1 MTGSARSFSD
11 TPQVT
16 AMRERDA
23 PAGKAGRIAHP
34 SVLVFADFVA
44 DHAANG
50 RPADGSNR
58 AASCEDGT
66 SDGPDAGT

>member
-1 MTGSARSFSD
+1 
-11 TPQVT
+11 
-16 AMRERDA
+16 MRERDA
-23 PAGKAGRIAHP
+23 PTGKVGRIAHR
-34 SVLVFADFVA
+34 SVLVLAGFVA